1 MPGLIIIFTASLLLF
16 SSALLAAEKLIFYA
30 GAPPLS
36 YAEGNQPK
44 GLYFDIVTTV
54 FDDMKEEFD
63 VTILPFKRALL
74 HAYQG
79 KGIVIGIY
87 KTEERALRL
96 DYSDSLHDSEV
107 VLFIN
112 KTRPF
117 SFLSVHDLKGKTI
130 ATKLGWSYGPA
141 FDEARRHG
149 EFQTIQGTQQRN
161 FRLVIEGR
169 ADAFID
175 DRLPGLKTI
184 KEMGIMDK
192 ITFLPHPINVGK
204 LHIAVKKGTNSQ
216 LIQHFNYHLQQLKA
230 DGRYQAILS
239 HYQ

>member
-1 MPGLIIIFTASLLLF
+1 MPGIIKILFAALMSF
-16 SSALLAAEKLIFYA
+16 SSTLQAAENLIFYA

-44 GLYFDIVTTV
+44 GLYFDIVTTI
-54 FDDMKEEFD
+54 FDEMEVEYD

-74 HAYQG
+74 HTYEGQG
-79 KGIVIGIY
+79 IIVGIY

-96 DYSDSLHDSEV
+96 DYSAPLHDSEV

-117 SFLSVHDLKGKTI
+117 PFLSMSDLKGKTI
-130 ATKLGWSYGPA
+130 AVKLGWSYGTA
-141 FDEARRHG
+141 FDQARQQS
-149 EFQTIQGTQQRN
+149 EFQTIHGEQQRN

-175 DRLPGLKTI
+175 DRISGTAAI
-184 KEMGIMDK
+184 KEMGIAGK
-192 ITFLPHPINVGK
+192 IDILPRPVNIGK
-204 LHIAVKKGTNSQ
+204 LYIAVKKGTNSH
-216 LIQHFNYHLQQLKA
+216 LIQHFNYHLQQLKT

-239 HYQ
+239 NYQ